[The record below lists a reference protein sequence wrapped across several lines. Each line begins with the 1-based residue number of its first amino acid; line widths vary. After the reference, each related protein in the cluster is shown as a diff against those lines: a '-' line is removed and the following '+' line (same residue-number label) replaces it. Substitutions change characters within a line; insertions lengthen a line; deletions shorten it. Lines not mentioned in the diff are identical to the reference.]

1 MDGTGAKI
9 SGTVVGFENFSRFW
23 RSQRGVAEL
32 LYTSD
37 MSPPPSKVGPRQ
49 FLETLGCGKV
59 QHDTGKRRAQTAAPS
74 TVMCSRSYGCVM
86 GVLSRLRYR
95 SGCLFLEHLSGV
107 QGVLQSW
114 NEPEY
119 VCNTGLFHSVYGTE
133 LFQVLSV

>member
-1 MDGTGAKI
+1 
-9 SGTVVGFENFSRFW
+9 
-23 RSQRGVAEL
+23 
-32 LYTSD
+32 
-37 MSPPPSKVGPRQ
+37 MSPPPSNVGPRH

-74 TVMCSRSYGCVM
+74 TVVCSRYYGCFK
-86 GVLSRLRYR
+86 GVLSRLRYL

-107 QGVLQSW
+107 QAVLQSW

-133 LFQVLSV
+133 LFQVLLV